1 MRHFRNPM
9 NADQLF
15 ARCPTCKTVFRT
27 GESQLAMRS
36 GRVRCGQCRMVFDGR
51 SHLVEVAFDEAV
63 LDENAAVPAPPTQ
76 ASSRPE
82 AAAEPA
88 IAPPLHSFPTN
99 DEPAPDEPALG
110 GALASNANDSDAAT
124 LQEPTLDTTAADIA
138 ASTTIQVPA
147 SLTPASRITPFPDIN
162 PEPIGLQALPPALLP
177 PLQRDP
183 PDVSGPPTV
192 TRTRANR
199 KPVPAFDQGPATIA
213 SANTSSPLGSDTV
226 TLAAQTAAWSA
237 QPMVADRPDH
247 VVMPAWKG
255 PATPPKGSARWA
267 YGSLSAVLVFALAAQ
282 GLFWYRN
289 VLAANFPVLRPRL
302 AAVCMMVG
310 CRIEPLRN
318 RDEII
323 IESHDLQAD
332 PAHQGLL
339 ILQTTLRNQARHALA
354 FPHLELQLD
363 DGAGKP
369 IVRRVFAPLDY
380 AGGAADFST
389 GIPGNSEWNVKL
401 FLDASS
407 VSAGSYHLYHFYP

>member
-63 LDENAAVPAPPTQ
+63 PDENAAVPAPPIH

-88 IAPPLHSFPTN
+88 ITAQAHDFPT
-99 DEPAPDEPALG
+99 PDEPALG
-110 GALASNANDSDAAT
+110 EPVLGRPLATNANDSDATT

-138 ASTTIQVPA
+138 VSTPIEVPT
-147 SLTPASRITPFPDIN
+147 SPTPASPTTPFPDIN
-162 PEPIGLQALPPALLP
+162 PDPLGLEALLP
-177 PLQRDP
+177 TLQRDP
-183 PDVSGPPTV
+183 PNISGPPTV

-199 KPVPAFDQGPATIA
+199 EPAPAFDQGPATIA
-213 SANTSSPLGSDTV
+213 SANKSSPLGSDTV
-226 TLAAQTAAWSA
+226 TLASQPAAWTA
-237 QPMVADRPDH
+237 QPMIADRPDH

-255 PATPPKGSARWA
+255 PATLPKGGARWA
-267 YGSLSAVLVFALAAQ
+267 YGSLSVVLLFALAAQ

-302 AAVCMMVG
+302 ATACMMVG
-310 CRIEPLRN
+310 CRIEPLRS
-318 RDEII
+318 RDEIV